1 MNEFVVTIN
10 GSKKNIKIIDE
21 VSLMLD
27 ENKLSYELHH
37 TGGANYLLKI
47 DNKFYELNA
56 EKLNGDNF
64 AVSLNGSVFETIV
77 RTTLQE
83 RASKIIEQ
91 QQILHHKTELKA
103 PMPGMILKIKKQVG
117 DKVEPGDSII
127 ILEAMKMENDLR
139 ATTNGIVKEVYVK
152 EGAAVDKNAKLLLI
166 E

>member
-10 GSKKNIKIIDE
+10 GNKRNVKIIDE
-21 VSLMLD
+21 TSVLLD
-27 ENKLSYELHH
+27 DKKLSYELHH
-37 TGGANYLLKI
+37 TSCSNYLLKI
-47 DNKFYELNA
+47 ENKFYELNA
-56 EKLNGDNF
+56 EKINGNNF
-64 AVSLNGSVFETIV
+64 AVSLNGSVFETVV

-91 QQILHHKTELKA
+91 QQILHHNIEMKA

-139 ATTNGIVKEVYVK
+139 VTVAGTVKEIYVK
-152 EGAAVDKNAKLLLI
+152 AGAAVDKNAKLLII